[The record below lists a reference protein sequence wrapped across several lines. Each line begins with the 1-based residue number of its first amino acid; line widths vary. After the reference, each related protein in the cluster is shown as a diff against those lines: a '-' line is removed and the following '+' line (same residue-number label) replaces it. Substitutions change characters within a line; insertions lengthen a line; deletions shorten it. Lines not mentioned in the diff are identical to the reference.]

1 MRLGASGRT
10 PGRQA
15 GGECGPRGP
24 SPCPLGLLTL
34 PRTSPGSGGTPAGV
48 GSPASPWS
56 VDAPGARAD
65 SCVSRLVAFSL
76 LLRHQQMP
84 SAPSSKGCS
93 AAPAGSARGLMC
105 ASLPPARLWGRSCHE
120 HQEGLLAGD
129 SGSSEIHA
137 SWGCDVGSM
146 ALLSGRRMVGPW
158 QRP

>member
-1 MRLGASGRT
+1 MRTPRPITVSTGPADSAENLSRKWGHPSGGGFACQSLEHRRPRSSGR
-10 PGRQA
+10 RLRLQA
-15 GGECGPRGP
+15 GG
-24 SPCPLGLLTL
+24 LL
-34 PRTSPGSGGTPAGV
+34 
-48 GSPASPWS
+48 
-56 VDAPGARAD
+56 
-65 SCVSRLVAFSL
+65 L

-84 SAPSSKGCS
+84 TAPSSKGCS

-137 SWGCDVGSM
+137 SWGCYVGST